1 MSRNY
6 EKDLEKSKWIKMEN
20 KIYLDHAATTPLDPE
35 VFGAMK
41 PYFSEKFGNSA
52 SIHSFG
58 QEALKAIDLAREKVA
73 KYLGC
78 QIHEVIFT
86 SGATESNNMAIKGII
101 DASNIKKPHVI
112 TSKIEH
118 HSVFETIEFLEKKG
132 RIDVSYA
139 PVNREGIVNTKS
151 VQEAIA
157 EDTVLISI
165 MYANNE
171 IGTIQPLARL
181 GEMIK
186 KVNKERKKNN
196 KNLVIFHTD
205 AVQAAGFLDCHVN
218 QLNVDLLSLSAHKF
232 YGPKGIGILFVRE
245 GTKIS
250 PLHHGGFHEYNLR
263 AGTLNVPGIVGL
275 GKAIELLGNE
285 GWQKSIQK
293 IKKLRDKLIQGVFN
307 AVPGVFLNG
316 SKEMRLPSNANLCFR
331 NAEGE
336 SILLGLD
343 FEGIA
348 CSTGSACAS
357 GSLAPSHVLLAMGC
371 TPELAYGSL
380 RFTLGKD
387 NTEEEIDRVLKI
399 LPKIVKNL
407 RKMSPI
413 K

>member
-1 MSRNY
+1 MKNR
-6 EKDLEKSKWIKMEN
+6 
-20 KIYLDHAATTPLDPE
+20 IYLDHAATTPLDLE
-35 VFGAMK
+35 VFEAMK
-41 PYFSEKFGNSA
+41 PYFFEKFGNPA

-58 QEALKAIDLAREKVA
+58 QEALRAVDSAREKVA

-86 SGATESNNMAIKGII
+86 SGATESNNLAIKGVVE
-101 DASNIKKPHVI
+101 ASAIKKPHII

-118 HSVFETIEFLEKKG
+118 HSVLETIEFLEKKG
-132 RIDVSYA
+132 KIDVSYI
-139 PVNREGIVNTKS
+139 PVNHEGIVNTKS
-151 VQEAIA
+151 VQEAIT
-157 EDTVLISI
+157 ENTILVSI

-171 IGTIQPLARL
+171 IGTIQPIAWL
-181 GEMIK
+181 GEMIFK
-186 KVNKERKKNN
+186 INEERRKNKKNPI
-196 KNLVIFHTD
+196 IFHTD
-205 AVQAAGFLDCHVN
+205 AVQAAGFLDCRVN
-218 QLNVDLLSLSAHKF
+218 KLNVDLLSLSAHKF
-232 YGPKGIGILFVRE
+232 YGPKGIGVLFVKE

-263 AGTLNVPGIVGL
+263 AGTLNASAIVGL
-275 GKAIELLGNE
+275 GKAVELLSNDK
-285 GWQKSIQK
+285 WQQHIQK
-293 IKKLRDKLIQGVFN
+293 IKKLRDKLIEGVIN
-307 AVPGVFLNG
+307 NIPNVLLNG
-316 SKEMRLPSNANLCFR
+316 SKEKRLPGNANFCFK

-357 GSLAPSHVLLAMGC
+357 GSLEPSHVLLALGLSH
-371 TPELAYGSL
+371 EFAHGSL

-387 NTEEEIDRVLKI
+387 NNEEEIDKVLKI